1 MTESVVGWTSVGA
14 IVASVL
20 GAPIEWLK
28 NTLTFHPSRTV
39 HATPEVY
46 GLPYEEV
53 WFGGRNGHT
62 LHGWYI
68 PGRIE
73 SSCSVE
79 PLFVWFHGNAGNI
92 AHRLAHVQILY
103 RKVGGSH
110 FLFDYQGFGKSQ
122 GKPTLPGI
130 ISDGRDAVTLM
141 WDRGWA
147 TGKRLVYFGES
158 LGAAVVVTLA
168 VERPPDRAILLAPF
182 YSLRAMG
189 ELVLPPLAFLV
200 DGDLNSAQLI
210 GQLGAPLLVIHGT
223 ADGTVPFQQ
232 GQDLYALASQPK
244 HFYAVPGG
252 GHTNVHEVGG
262 ETYPQVIRDFVAG
275 LTS

>member
-1 MTESVVGWTSVGA
+1 MTESVIGWTSVGT

-20 GAPIEWLK
+20 GAPITWLK
-28 NTLTFHPSRTV
+28 NTLAFHPSRTV
-39 HATPEVY
+39 HATPEAY

-53 WFGGRNGHT
+53 WFGGRDGRT

-68 PGRIE
+68 PGRPE
-73 SSCSVE
+73 SSRSVE
-79 PLFVWFHGNAGNI
+79 PLFIWFHGNGGNI
-92 AHRLAHVQILY
+92 AHRLAHLQILY

-122 GKPTLPGI
+122 GRPTLPGI
-130 ISDGRDAVTLM
+130 LSDGREAIALM
-141 WDRGWA
+141 WERGWA
-147 TGKRLVYFGES
+147 TGKRVVYFGES

-168 VERPPDRAILLAPF
+168 VERPPDRAILLSPF

-189 ELVLPPLAFLV
+189 DLVLPPLAFLV
-200 DGDLNSAQLI
+200 NNELNSARLI
-210 GQLGAPLLVIHGT
+210 GRLGAPLLVIHGT

-232 GQDLYALASQPK
+232 GHDLYALAPQPK
-244 HFYAVPGG
+244 HFYAVPEG

-262 ETYPQVIRDFVAG
+262 ETYTRVIRDFVGG